1 MTPEMLALARQVMRL
16 EGDAMMAALTL
27 AVKVLEHDA
36 RERKEAQLRVDARAL
51 RERIDRLTEKDRQQR
66 VEPPMRGAEP

>member
-51 RERIDRLTEKDRQQR
+51 RERIDRLVERDRQRR

>member
-51 RERIDRLTEKDRQQR
+51 RERIDRLIEKDRQQR
-66 VEPPMRGAEP
+66 VEPPMRGAGP